1 MRWVQGLWDQWEQR
15 WLLVG
20 PGSPGT
26 SPRLEDAAAP
36 GAPSPFSV
44 KGAGAA
50 KPRAYL
56 LQLFLLFN
64 APLSQTCNLEIPFVS
79 DFSDCSKYYTVHL

>member
-1 MRWVQGLWDQWEQR
+1 MRWVQGLRDQWEQR

-44 KGAGAA
+44 KGVV
-50 KPRAYL
+50 
-56 LQLFLLFN
+56 LQSHGLTFCD
-64 APLSQTCNLEIPFVS
+64 SS
-79 DFSDCSKYYTVHL
+79 SG